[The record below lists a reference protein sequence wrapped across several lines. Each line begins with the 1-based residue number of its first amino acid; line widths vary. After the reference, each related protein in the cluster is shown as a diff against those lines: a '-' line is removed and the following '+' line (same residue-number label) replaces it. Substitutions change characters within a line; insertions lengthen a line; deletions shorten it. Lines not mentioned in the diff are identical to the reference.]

1 MALLHIVAGV
11 FSAYL
16 VREGNLLAISPIK
29 LLRFIPEH
37 LVLWRSDCLLLAA
50 ASLSF
55 ATFVVCAR
63 EIFDSAAGT
72 LATLSVVCVTIAA
85 ANDLSGLCS
94 MMVLFS
100 DLSQQFGSHGH
111 FLVHETIQ
119 LAWATM
125 DSALAQCLLIGNTL
139 YSLSGLLIVRC
150 AFLTESFP
158 KWLAWTGLPI
168 WMVTLAVSVL
178 AFLGMLQ
185 WVIMITM
192 ATVLVFVLWCTAIGV
207 TYGRLGKLSNE
218 GVAAPVG

>member
-1 MALLHIVAGV
+1 MAILHVIAGV

-16 VREGNLLAISPIK
+16 VREGNLLEMSPIK

-37 LVLWRSDCLLLAA
+37 LLIWRLDCLLLAA

-63 EIFDSAAGT
+63 EVFDAAAGT
-72 LATLSVVCVTIAA
+72 LATLAVVCVTIAA

-94 MMVLFS
+94 MLVLMS
-100 DLSQQFGSHGH
+100 DLSQQFGLHGH

-125 DSALAQCLLIGNTL
+125 DHALAQCLLIGNTL
-139 YSLSGLLIVRC
+139 YSLSGILVVRC

-168 WMVTLAVSVL
+168 WLVTLTVSVL

-185 WVIMITM
+185 WVIIVTM
-192 ATVLVFVLWCTAIGV
+192 ATVLVFVIWCTAIGV
-207 TYGRLGKLSNE
+207 TYGRLGRVSQTAPPLSSN
-218 GVAAPVG
+218 